1 MKGRKNWI
9 DVDMDG
15 LRKVLERRGKYLAIR
30 ELFQNSKDEN
40 VTRIDMKLT
49 RPVNGQSTLTV
60 TDDSPEGFRD
70 LSDAYTMFGE
80 SYKKG
85 DPTKSGAFNVGEK
98 YVLALCTE
106 AMISTTTGE
115 VSFNGDGR
123 TRTDKRKRMVGS
135 EFKGHMRLTLAEY
148 DEMCADAKMLI
159 PSVTTFFNGEEIPNR
174 KPLREWETTL
184 ETVKSDTEGNLR
196 RTERKT
202 TVSVY
207 ELLEGET
214 AHLYEMGIPVV
225 ELNAKYHV
233 SVGQKVPLNVDRDN
247 VKPAYL
253 KAIYVELLNHTQD
266 MIDKNDATA
275 NWVRAAADDPR
286 CSDEAIKTVLDLRF
300 GADRVSFDMNDVGSN
315 REAASK
321 NWTVVTGGSMSKGEW
336 ENAKRAEAIKPAG
349 TLFPTNIGNGK
360 TPAKVYARDEWTLE
374 MEAFAEFVGEVS
386 PLLIGKRVTLRYIK
400 DRAISLCG
408 AFAPH
413 TSEMTIN
420 LAHHKLGEFGLPL
433 AAEREDF
440 VPDLDLMIHELAHDT
455 VQSNDHLVHD
465 FYEATCRIGAK
476 LAMLAVSNPKLF
488 ERRGRKL
495 VDPSAFANLNRE
507 IETTV
512 GKKRQ
517 RQPHPDPGHE
527 AVIGS

>member
-1 MKGRKNWI
+1 MAKGRKNWI
-9 DVDMDG
+9 DVDLDG
-15 LRKVLERRGKYLAIR
+15 LRKVLERRGKYLVVR

-115 VSFNGDGR
+115 VSFNSEGR
-123 TRTDKRKRMVGS
+123 SRTDKRKRMVGS

-148 DEMCADAKMLI
+148 DEMCADAKKLI
-159 PSVTTFFNGEEIPNR
+159 PSVTTYFNGEEIPNR
-174 KPLREWETTL
+174 KPLRDWETTL
-184 ETVKSDTEGNLR
+184 ETVKSDADGNLR

-207 ELLEGET
+207 DVLDGET

-233 SVGQKVPLNVDRDN
+233 SVAQKVPLNVDRDN

-253 KAIYVELLNHTQD
+253 RAIYVELLNHTQD
-266 MIDKNDATA
+266 MIDKDDATA

-349 TLFPTNIGNGK
+349 TLFPTNIGTGK
-360 TPAKVYARDEWTLE
+360 TPAKVYTRREWTPE

-386 PLLIGKRVTLRYIK
+386 PELIGKHVTLRYIK

-408 AFAPH
+408 AFAPG

-420 LAHHKLGEFGLPL
+420 LAHHQVG
-433 AAEREDF
+433 DF
-440 VPDLDLMIHELAHDT
+440 VSDLDLMIHELAHDT

-476 LAMLAVSNPKLF
+476 LTVLAAATNRL
-488 ERRGRKL
+488 L
-495 VDPSAFANLNRE
+495 DPSAFDKLNRE
-507 IETTV
+507 IETAV
-512 GKKRQ
+512 AKK
-517 RQPHPDPGHE
+517 RQPHPDPQHE